1 MGRLALAWIAAAL
14 SFVAMDAV
22 WLSQVAPRLDMPLI
36 GEILTDKVDFVAAT
50 IFYLIYITG
59 IISLAVAPAM
69 HNGGVKRATLL
80 GAILGL
86 VAYGSYD
93 LTNQATLKVW
103 DVRVTLADMAWGV
116 VITTAA
122 SAIACAVASRFGKRG

>member
-1 MGRLALAWIAAAL
+1 MRQLVIAWIAAAL
-14 SFVAMDAV
+14 SFVVMDAV

-36 GEILTDKVDFVAAT
+36 GEILTDKVDFLAAA

-59 IISLAVAPAM
+59 IIVLAVGPALN
-69 HNGGVKRATLL
+69 NGGVKRAALF
-80 GAILGL
+80 GAMLGL

-122 SAIACAVASRFGKRG
+122 SAIACAVASRFARKT